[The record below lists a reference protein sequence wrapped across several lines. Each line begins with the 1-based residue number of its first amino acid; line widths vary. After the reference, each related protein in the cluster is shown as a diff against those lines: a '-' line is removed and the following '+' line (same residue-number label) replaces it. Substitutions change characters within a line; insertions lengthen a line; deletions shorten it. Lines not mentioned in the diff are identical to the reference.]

1 MTSTRT
7 RMIPS
12 ALALIAGLALVGCSD
27 ANSNSSNA
35 PQSGVDA
42 HHDHD
47 GHDHSHGDEHREP
60 DVYSGIRGEI
70 VTLPD
75 DSAPGSE
82 FKIRHEQI
90 PEFKTSDGVVN
101 INSKGIS
108 GMASM
113 TMPFPLAEGVSLD
126 GFAVGDK
133 VEFEFVVNWGGN
145 RPAWEVTKL
154 TKLPAETELNFENA
168 IVENFEQMKD
178 QAHDMMDHSGHDHGE
193 GEHDEP

>member
-27 ANSNSSNA
+27 ANSNSGNA

-47 GHDHSHGDEHREP
+47 GHDHGDEDRAP

-70 VTLPD
+70 ATLPNPEV
-75 DSAPGSE
+75 PGSE
-82 FKIRHEQI
+82 LQIHHEQI
-90 PEFKTSDGVVN
+90 PEFKTSEGVVN
-101 INSKGIS
+101 ITADGIA
-108 GMASM
+108 GMRSM
-113 TMPFPLAEGVSLD
+113 TMPFPLAQGVSLD

>member
-47 GHDHSHGDEHREP
+47 GHDHGDENRAP

-70 VTLPD
+70 ATLPNPEV
-75 DSAPGSE
+75 PGSE
-82 FKIRHEQI
+82 LQIHHEQI
-90 PEFKTSDGVVN
+90 PEFKTSEGVVN
-101 INSKGIS
+101 ITADGIA
-108 GMASM
+108 GMRSM

>member
-27 ANSNSSNA
+27 ANSNSGNA

-47 GHDHSHGDEHREP
+47 GHDHGDEDRAP

-70 VTLPD
+70 ATLPNPEV
-75 DSAPGSE
+75 PGSE
-82 FKIRHEQI
+82 LQIHHEQI
-90 PEFKTSDGVVN
+90 PEFKTSEGVVN
-101 INSKGIS
+101 ITADGIA
-108 GMASM
+108 GMRSM

-154 TKLPAETELNFENA
+154 TELPAETELNFENA

>member
-27 ANSNSSNA
+27 ANSNSGNA

-47 GHDHSHGDEHREP
+47 GHDHGDEDRAP

-70 VTLPD
+70 ATLPNPEV
-75 DSAPGSE
+75 PGSE
-82 FKIRHEQI
+82 LQIHHEQI
-90 PEFKTSDGVVN
+90 PEFKTSEGVVN
-101 INSKGIS
+101 ITADGIA
-108 GMASM
+108 GMRSM